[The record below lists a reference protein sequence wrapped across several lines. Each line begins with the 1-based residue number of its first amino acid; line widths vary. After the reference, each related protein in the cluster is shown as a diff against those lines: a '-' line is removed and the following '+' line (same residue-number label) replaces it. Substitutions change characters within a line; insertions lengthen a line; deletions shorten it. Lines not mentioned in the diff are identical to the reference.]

1 MSNPRPFVAIRMKAL
16 KKGHFVTSQR
26 VYSAISEAGVINSG
40 ENPSNHSAIFTK
52 LNVEELDLTLE
63 AHAPPVRVQWGKANS
78 DAQSKYKTC
87 LSEKLNSIS
96 LPECI
101 NCQNLQCK
109 EHSEMLEVYT
119 MDVMEAIETVAKE
132 TLPLSGGTAKKG
144 HSGDIVAGWSEHIKP
159 YAEDSKFWFSIW
171 ESLGKPLQGDVFNR
185 MRLSKNQYKY
195 AIRRLKRV
203 NDNLHVFGK
212 CDEWWLQ
219 YFSRN

>member
-1 MSNPRPFVAIRMKAL
+1 MQYQKLVL
-16 KKGHFVTSQR
+16 YT
-26 VYSAISEAGVINSG
+26 
-40 ENPSNHSAIFTK
+40 PSLPKFN
-52 LNVEELDLTLE
+52 LTLE
-63 AHAPPVRVQWGKANS
+63 AHAPPVRVQCGKANS

-185 MRLSKNQYKY
+185 MRLSKTSINMQ
-195 AIRRLKRV
+195 
-203 NDNLHVFGK
+203 
-212 CDEWWLQ
+212 
-219 YFSRN
+219 